1 MLKDPLKNVEV
12 ISYNAKN
19 NASVIEAMKIY
30 WDFISENEGDN
41 RRELLIS
48 RINTL
53 RTNITNLISVIFEQI
68 NDVYNEKIL
77 ILNHLKHY

>member
-1 MLKDPLKNVEV
+1 MLNDPLKKVEV

-19 NASVIEAMKIY
+19 NASVIDAMKIY

-48 RINTL
+48 SINTL
-53 RTNITNLISVIFEQI
+53 RTNITNLIGSVPPKKCLAFIIE
-68 NDVYNEKIL
+68 
-77 ILNHLKHY
+77 